1 MPVTGHP
8 YNDPDTRNQASIPM
22 IFQRALRRELTST
35 AGGVFTTLFTITLTV
50 MLIKILGQAAGG
62 QVASQDVL
70 ALIGFQSLNYMPII
84 LILTG
89 FISVLLVMTRSYQD
103 SEIVVWFA
111 CGMSLTRWIAPV
123 IRFGWPIV
131 ALVAALSFVV
141 TPWANEQSSEYR
153 SRFEQREDIA
163 RVSPGKFQESAAA
176 NRIFFVEGISG
187 DASKVRNIFVN
198 TINADGKNSV
208 VVAKEGETQIDPDG
222 EKFVVMNKGRRYDGS
237 PSLPD
242 FQIVDFERYG
252 LLIGNQSQSAAGE
265 RSARALQMKELLAK
279 QDGYARGE
287 LLWRI
292 ALPLMALALM
302 LLAIPLSFVNP
313 RAGRSL
319 GLLVALLLFVVYS
332 NTVSVFQASV
342 AQQRMSFVMAWWPVH
357 LIVVA
362 LIVGMFVLRLNINH
376 PYHPSRMWSR
386 VRRALTFKREA

>member
-1 MPVTGHP
+1 
-8 YNDPDTRNQASIPM
+8 M

-35 AGGVFTTLFTITLTV
+35 AGAVFTTLFTITLTV

-62 QVASQDVL
+62 QIASEDVV
-70 ALIGFQSLNYMPII
+70 ALIGFQSLNYMPVI

-89 FISVLLVMTRSYQD
+89 FISVLLVMTRAYQD

-111 CGMSLTRWIAPV
+111 SGLSLTRWIRPV
-123 IRFGWPIV
+123 LAFGWPIV
-131 ALVAALSFVV
+131 VFIALLSFIA
-141 TPWANEQSSEYR
+141 TPWANEQSSQYR
-153 SRFEQREDIA
+153 ERFEKREDIA
-163 RVSPGKFQESAAA
+163 RVSPGKFQESASA

-198 TINADGKNSV
+198 TINANGRNSV
-208 VVAKEGETQIDPDG
+208 VVAKEGETVVDG
-222 EKFVVMNKGRRYDGS
+222 SGDKFVVMTQGRRYDGT

-242 FQIVDFERYG
+242 FEIVDFERYG
-252 LLIGNQSQSAAGE
+252 ILLGNQSQSSAGE
-265 RSARALQMKELLAK
+265 RSARAMQMKELLSKA
-279 QDGYARGE
+279 DGYARGE

-292 ALPLMALALM
+292 ALPLMGLSLM

-342 AQQRMSFVMAWWPVH
+342 AQGRTSFMMAWWPVH
-357 LIVVA
+357 VVVVL
-362 LIVGMFVLRLNINH
+362 LIVGMFLLRLKVNSR
-376 PYHPSRMWSR
+376 YHPGILWAAL
-386 VRRALTFKREA
+386 RRAVSFKRSRA

>member
-1 MPVTGHP
+1 
-8 YNDPDTRNQASIPM
+8 M

-111 CGMSLTRWIAPV
+111 CGLSLTRWIAPV
-123 IRFGWPIV
+123 LRFGWPIV
-131 ALVAALSFVV
+131 ALVAVLSFVV
-141 TPWANEQSSEYR
+141 TPWANQQSSEYR
-153 SRFEQREDIA
+153 DRFEKREDIA
-163 RVSPGKFQESAAA
+163 RVSPGKFQESASS

-187 DASKVRNIFVN
+187 DASKVRNVFVN
-198 TINADGKNSV
+198 TINSDGKNSV
-208 VVAKEGETQIDPDG
+208 VVAKEGETTVDPDG
-222 EKFVVMNKGRRYDGS
+222 EKFVVMHKGRRYDGS
-237 PSLPD
+237 PALPD
-242 FQIVDFERYG
+242 FQVVDFERYG
-252 LLIGNQSQSAAGE
+252 LLIGNQSAAAAGD
-265 RSARALQMKELLAK
+265 RSARALQMGELVTK
-279 QDGYARGE
+279 KDGYARGE

-292 ALPLMALALM
+292 ALPLMGLALM

-319 GLLVALLLFVVYS
+319 GLVVALLLFVVYS

-342 AQQRMSFVMAWWPVH
+342 AQNRMSFLMAWWPVH
-357 LIVVA
+357 VIVVG
-362 LIVGMFVLRLNINH
+362 LILVMFVLRLNINH
-376 PYHPSRMWSR
+376 PYHPSRLWTR
-386 VRRALTFKREA
+386 VRRTMTFKREA

>member
-1 MPVTGHP
+1 
-8 YNDPDTRNQASIPM
+8 M

-111 CGMSLTRWIAPV
+111 CGLSLTRWIAPV
-123 IRFGWPIV
+123 LRFGWPIV
-131 ALVAALSFVV
+131 ALVAVLSFVV
-141 TPWANEQSSEYR
+141 TPWANQQSSEYR
-153 SRFEQREDIA
+153 DRFEKREDIA
-163 RVSPGKFQESAAA
+163 RVSPGKFQESASS

-187 DASKVRNIFVN
+187 DASKVRNVFVN
-198 TINADGKNSV
+198 TINSDGKNSV
-208 VVAKEGETQIDPDG
+208 VVAKEGETTVDPDG
-222 EKFVVMNKGRRYDGS
+222 EKFVVMHKGRRYDGS
-237 PSLPD
+237 PALPD
-242 FQIVDFERYG
+242 FQVVDFERYG
-252 LLIGNQSQSAAGE
+252 LLIGNQSAAAAGD
-265 RSARALQMKELLAK
+265 RSARALQMGELVTK
-279 QDGYARGE
+279 KDGYARGE

-292 ALPLMALALM
+292 ALPLMGLALM

-319 GLLVALLLFVVYS
+319 GLVVALLLFVVYS

-342 AQQRMSFVMAWWPVH
+342 AQNRMSFLMAWWPVH
-357 LIVVA
+357 VIVAA
-362 LIVGMFVLRLNINH
+362 LILVMFVLRLNINH
-376 PYHPSRMWSR
+376 PYHPSRLWTR
-386 VRRALTFKREA
+386 VRRAMTFKREA

>member
-1 MPVTGHP
+1 
-8 YNDPDTRNQASIPM
+8 M

-35 AGGVFTTLFTITLTV
+35 AGAVFTTLFTITLTV

-62 QVASQDVL
+62 QVASQDVI
-70 ALIGFQSLNYMPII
+70 ALIGFQSLNYMPVI

-103 SEIVVWFA
+103 SEIVVWFSS
-111 CGMSLTRWIAPV
+111 GLSLTRWVRPV
-123 IRFGWPIV
+123 LLFGGPIIV
-131 ALVAALSFVV
+131 LVGLLSFIV
-141 TPWANEQSSEYR
+141 TPWANQQSSAYR
-153 SRFEQREDIA
+153 ERFEKREDIA

-187 DASKVRNIFVN
+187 DASKVKNVFVN
-198 TINADGKNSV
+198 TVNSDGRNSV
-208 VVAKEGETQIDPDG
+208 VVAKEGETVVDPDG
-222 EKFVVMNKGRRYDGS
+222 EKFVVMSKGRRYDGT
-237 PSLPD
+237 PSLPE

-252 LLIGNQSQSAAGE
+252 LLIGNQSQSSAGE
-265 RSARALQMKELLAK
+265 RSARAMQMNELLTK
-279 QDGYARGE
+279 NDGFARGE

-292 ALPLMALALM
+292 ALPLMALLLM

-342 AQQRMSFVMAWWPVH
+342 AQGRTSFLMAWWPVH
-357 LIVVA
+357 VIVA
-362 LIVGMFVLRLNINH
+362 LLVVGMFLLRLNVNSR
-376 PYHPSRMWSR
+376 YHPSILWSA
-386 VRRALTFKREA
+386 VRRALSFKRGT